1 MRGGARITTDSPRPP
16 RLRVEFPLSPA
27 IAFRYSFRTVIARL
41 HGTVHPLDSD
51 TVLLDVGGVG
61 YEVHVSRQSFASL
74 PGEGQTATLEIHTH
88 VREDALLLYGF
99 ATREEKA
106 MFLRLL
112 QVSGI
117 GPKVALSILSGLST
131 RELATAIARGDLKR
145 LTDIPHV
152 GKKTA
157 ERIVVE
163 LRDKIGNVVDLP
175 VAKLSAL
182 APAAPP
188 PSGPQEEAISALV
201 NLGYKRPEAEEAIAS
216 LPAGVGDTGELVKRA
231 LKTIAGRLA
240 R

>member
-1 MRGGARITTDSPRPP
+1 MRPP
-16 RLRVEFPLSPA
+16 CLRGEISPYRDSLC
-27 IAFRYSFRTVIARL
+27 FGSLFVPVIARL
-41 HGTVHPLDSD
+41 HGTFHPLDLD
-51 TVLLDVGGVG
+51 RVLVDVAGVG

-74 PGEGQTATLEIHTH
+74 PGEGQTGTLEIHTH

-131 RELATAIARGDLKR
+131 RELATAISRGDLKR

-175 VAKLSAL
+175 VSRV
-182 APAAPP
+182 APLPFVAPP
-188 PSGPQEEAISALV
+188 PSGPHEEAISALV
-201 NLGYKRPEAEEAIAS
+201 NLGYKRPEAEEAVGS
-216 LPAGVGDTGELVKRA
+216 LPAGVTDTGELVKRA
-231 LKTIAGRLA
+231 LKTLAGRLA